1 MSYVKRICRFDTATG
16 CECDDCPMGD
26 YERAQAVEFVRA
38 LCHQL
43 HEMTT
48 QLERLERQ
56 GVTGT
61 NGRACAM
68 RTEAAALRKDIREA
82 QRLIDRLR
90 RRYYLEGPPSAPRPT
105 SRAATA
111 ARSSRS

>member
-1 MSYVKRICRFDTATG
+1 
-16 CECDDCPMGD
+16 
-26 YERAQAVEFVRA
+26 
-38 LCHQL
+38 
-43 HEMTT
+43 
-48 QLERLERQ
+48 
-56 GVTGT
+56 
-61 NGRACAM
+61 M
-68 RTEAAALRKDIREA
+68 RTDAAALRKDIREA

>member
-1 MSYVKRICRFDTATG
+1 LDHV
-16 CECDDCPMGD
+16 
-26 YERAQAVEFVRA
+26 
-38 LCHQL
+38 
-43 HEMTT
+43 
-48 QLERLERQ
+48 ERQ
-56 GVTGT
+56 GVK
-61 NGRACAM
+61 NARSCAI
-68 RTEAAALRKDIREA
+68 RLQATALRKDIREA

>member
-1 MSYVKRICRFDTATG
+1 
-16 CECDDCPMGD
+16 MGD
-26 YERAQAVEFVRA
+26 CERAQAAEFVRA
-38 LCHQL
+38 LWRQL

-48 QLERLERQ
+48 QLERIERQ

-68 RTEAAALRKDIREA
+68 RLEAAALRKDIREA

-90 RRYYLEGPPSAPRPT
+90 RRYYLERAPSGHSPT

-111 ARSSRS
+111 ARSSSN